1 MAAEGDWSF
10 MRPWCQHLHD
20 RLYYAGESPLTSP
33 DEILYYL
40 AVGLPTI
47 RPWSDDLETIMDSTR
62 KLREAV
68 ALLTAVA
75 HVDHATWKRLLLDD
89 CHMDVGTEEDVFMG
103 DIPPRFQLTLDCDG
117 PDSGD
122 VIPHGLL
129 AFCGTEQHAN
139 HTEEYSEALAK
150 IATLSHD
157 SGSAAATEIEI
168 PITVEISPWL
178 TESSEGTFMY
188 AQTRQ
193 TVGELLTGLFGG
205 SRRSDA
211 AARAGWGNLEAT
223 ALTGPLAAIY
233 GHSDQLSVDSL
244 HLVCKGMQNWVFERV
259 CSALAVNQT
268 TTNLAL
274 ELEYH
279 SDDGDEYYRT
289 PSRWRWICQ
298 WIAYAFFSERAR
310 LSSRL
315 ESLSLYNVYIAAEA
329 VEAIAAVLASDDP
342 EGELLGWTALRHG
355 LSTDVSILANAS
367 IRLESM
373 NLDEELDSINPFSVG
388 RELNGVRLLDDNEGN
403 GWVDV
408 LVPGFGRCQTQRTS
422 LRRRDDTLPVNG
434 LAGVTALAISF
445 VEVMDPEVLDGL
457 FALIGASLTSLTLNC
472 VSLAT
477 WQLAGIVTSC
487 PNLVELAVRTHTLET
502 RFSLR
507 DSKCRG
513 LKLPSTSHCD
523 FDDIEEITEV
533 LSDAENPLAKCIRR
547 LRIRMDLQPLSYPE
561 EDYYRALLNM
571 LRVNRTLEYLDLVV
585 PRPHMLYFD
594 AFQAH
599 HLELL
604 PVVQAKFPL
613 ESKLAF
619 LSVMAPNCHEGGA
632 VRELDEPL
640 VASIFEYAATCVKR
654 RVKFREEDLQ
664 WTRRQHAPI

>member
-1 MAAEGDWSF
+1 MAAEVDWSF
-10 MRPWCQHLHD
+10 MRPWCQHMLD
-20 RLYYAGESPLTSP
+20 RLYYAEENPLTSSGV
-33 DEILYYL
+33 ILYYL

-47 RPWSDDLETIMDSTR
+47 RRSDDIDTIMGSTR

-68 ALLTAVA
+68 ALLAAVA
-75 HVDHATWKRLLLDD
+75 HVDHTAWKRLLLDD
-89 CHMDVGTEEDVFMG
+89 CHLDVGTEEEVFMG

-129 AFCGTEQHAN
+129 AFCGTEQHVN
-139 HTEEYSEALAK
+139 HTEEYSEALTR

-178 TESSEGTFMY
+178 TESVEDTLMY
-188 AQTRQ
+188 TEHTSTRQ
-193 TVGELLTGLFGG
+193 VVGELLTGLFGG
-205 SRRSDA
+205 SRRSAVA
-211 AARAGWGNLEAT
+211 AGAEWGNLEAT

-233 GHSDQLSVDSL
+233 GHSDQLSVDLL
-244 HLVCKGMQNWVFERV
+244 HLVCKGTQNWVFERV

-268 TTNLAL
+268 TNLSL

-279 SDDGDEYYRT
+279 SDDADDYQT
-289 PSRWRWICQ
+289 PSRWRWIWQ
-298 WIAYAFFSERAR
+298 WIVYAFSSERAR

-315 ESLSLYNVYIAAEA
+315 ESLSLYNVGITAEA

-342 EGELLGWTALRHG
+342 EGELLGWTPLCHG

-367 IRLESM
+367 IRLKPM
-373 NLDEELDSINPFSVG
+373 HLDEELDGIIPFSME
-388 RELNGVRLLDDNEGN
+388 RELNGVKLLDENEEN

-422 LRRRDDTLPVNG
+422 LCRRDDTLPAND
-434 LAGVTALAISF
+434 LAGATVFTISF
-445 VEVMDPEVLDGL
+445 VEVLDPEVLDGL
-457 FALIGASLTSLTLNC
+457 FALIGASLTSLTLHC

-477 WQLAGIVTSC
+477 WQLAGIVTNC

-523 FDDIEEITEV
+523 FDDVEEITKVLEV
-533 LSDAENPLAKCIRR
+533 
-547 LRIRMDLQPLSYPE
+547 
-561 EDYYRALLNM
+561 
-571 LRVNRTLEYLDLVV
+571 VV
-585 PRPHMLYFD
+585 Y
-594 AFQAH
+594 
-599 HLELL
+599 
-604 PVVQAKFPL
+604 
-613 ESKLAF
+613 
-619 LSVMAPNCHEGGA
+619 
-632 VRELDEPL
+632 
-640 VASIFEYAATCVKR
+640 
-654 RVKFREEDLQ
+654 
-664 WTRRQHAPI
+664 